1 MGKMSDEAM
10 ISHCIASRECPDHVQ
25 GGKTQAEGCLNSIDA
40 AENLERTKYPEI
52 TGQTTEGRDRCREEE
67 GQIITEDF
75 PCIFSRILISSCV

>member
-40 AENLERTKYPEI
+40 AENLKGQSTQRSQDKLLRGETAAERKKA
-52 TGQTTEGRDRCREEE
+52 R
-67 GQIITEDF
+67 
-75 PCIFSRILISSCV
+75 